1 MKFKKIL
8 IAVLGVVLLAGAIF
22 IFIKLSN
29 NQPEKVVVK
38 PPASQIVKMTKDSV
52 HVRQPDGTI
61 KAQFYSEPINYQDA
75 EGNWHPIDTTL
86 KLKGDIYKGE
96 GTQVSIGKDGTVR
109 VDGMNL
115 TQKTSRIGYLNS
127 DTQNFTP
134 IAELKEGKIKENKFI
149 REAGSLRHE
158 LTLSEKG
165 LKEELI
171 LSEKPTGGQ
180 SGDLLVIET
189 QVSGMNL
196 PQGFLEKEFKV
207 GDLIF
212 PVPTS
217 EDAKHSKGETKRFSK
232 EISGEQYLYT
242 GVPASWLDKA
252 SYPVII
258 DPDFAGSTDDGYVQG
273 ASASYSTARNTSS
286 SVNVSSTVMIVG
298 QVNFNFGSDNFNVYR
313 SALKFDTS
321 SIGAGGTVT
330 QVNLKLAVLQ
340 DVTDTDFD
348 VQIVDLD
355 WSAQDPL
362 TSGNME
368 TFYDNCLGG
377 SADSGSPWRNTSGMS
392 TATPLHQPKSVHV
405 LGDQNGQHLLL
416 SPQQSGFQ
424 QYWSA
429 GRA

>member
-1 MKFKKIL
+1 M
-8 IAVLGVVLLAGAIF
+8 
-22 IFIKLSN
+22 
-29 NQPEKVVVK
+29 
-38 PPASQIVKMTKDSV
+38 
-52 HVRQPDGTI
+52 
-61 KAQFYSEPINYQDA
+61 
-75 EGNWHPIDTTL
+75 
-86 KLKGDIYKGE
+86 
-96 GTQVSIGKDGTVR
+96 
-109 VDGMNL
+109 GMC
-115 TQKTSRIGYLNS
+115 K
-127 DTQNFTP
+127 
-134 IAELKEGKIKENKFI
+134 
-149 REAGSLRHE
+149 
-158 LTLSEKG
+158 
-165 LKEELI
+165 
-171 LSEKPTGGQ
+171 
-180 SGDLLVIET
+180 
-189 QVSGMNL
+189 
-196 PQGFLEKEFKV
+196 
-207 GDLIF
+207 
-212 PVPTS
+212 
-217 EDAKHSKGETKRFSK
+217 
-232 EISGEQYLYT
+232 
-242 GVPASWLDKA
+242 
-252 SYPVII
+252 
-258 DPDFAGSTDDGYVQG
+258 G

-313 SALKFDTS
+313 SALNFDTS

-429 GRA
+429 GRALVQMNISLSTQPVMPVLHYVPVLVVDYYDARHSRYDCRHRLRLIFNRQYYF